1 MGGQLSLYQQGPWC
15 FYLLL
20 HLACW
25 AWSACSPRADSDPVP
40 LCPQMGP
47 KETDDTWQQTT
58 LPIYR
63 LRCHLYGCWH
73 YRTHL
78 KCLKWLLSTA
88 GSAHRLWCSID
99 KRGLQ
104 NLNKINTYSNYL
116 ERNCDMS
123 HNKNIEKWWWCD
135 FCWRL
140 YQRNMLQN
148 YIWRIWVAGSCRT
161 GHLYST
167 TMLHL

>member
-47 KETDDTWQQTT
+47 KETDDTRQQTT
-58 LPIYR
+58 LPINR
-63 LRCHLYGCWH
+63 LCCHLYGCWH

-78 KCLKWLLSTA
+78 KCLKWLLSAA
-88 GSAHRLWCSID
+88 GSAHRLWCSIKMRSL
-99 KRGLQ
+99 KRIISMTRVTIKIYKHDQGPTSAVTEQ
-104 NLNKINTYSNYL
+104 VHHFTSYRKKQKTRNLPHHTWPIPSMT
-116 ERNCDMS
+116 D
-123 HNKNIEKWWWCD
+123 
-135 FCWRL
+135 
-140 YQRNMLQN
+140 
-148 YIWRIWVAGSCRT
+148 
-161 GHLYST
+161 
-167 TMLHL
+167 